1 MSDILTQG
9 SSSTSYLQIFALRG
23 NERTENGA
31 FASGL
36 DLAPRT
42 ALGRITA
49 SNLLTALNPGAS
61 DGSEKFVGIT
71 IDKVN
76 TTTSGTN
83 HTYWWSGDFNVDAIV
98 WPSALATLDARRRA
112 VQGSAITVRK
122 LA

>member
-1 MSDILTQG
+1 MSDLPSQG
-9 SSSTSYLQIFALRG
+9 STTTNFLQYFTKRG

-31 FASGL
+31 FATGL

-49 SNLLTALNPGAS
+49 SNLLTALNPAAT
-61 DGSEKFVGIT
+61 DGSQNFVGIC

-76 TTTSGTN
+76 TTTSGIY
-83 HTYWWSGDFNVDAIV
+83 HTYWFAGDFNVDAVV
-98 WPSALATLDARRRA
+98 WPASLTTLEQRRKA
-112 VQGSAITVRK
+112 VQGSMVTVDK